1 MPRYDWRAQQ
11 EERLTMV
18 KQFAGA
24 CLITLLAAG
33 TASFAQ
39 DGAATYKAKC
49 QMCHGATGMADT
61 PAGKST
67 KARPFNDPEVMKMS
81 DDDLIAVTTNG
92 KNKMP
97 AYKGKLTD
105 AQIKDVIAYIHT
117 LQKK

>member
-1 MPRYDWRAQQ
+1 M
-11 EERLTMV
+11 L
-18 KQFAGA
+18 KQIARMYLV
-24 CLITLLAAG
+24 CLLAAG
-33 TASFAQ
+33 TVSFAQ
-39 DGAATYKAKC
+39 DGAATYKSKC
-49 QMCHGATGMADT
+49 QMCHGADGTGNT

-67 KARPFNDPEVMKMS
+67 KVHSFSDPDVLKMS

-105 AQIKDVIAYIHT
+105 AQIKDVVAYIHT

>member
-1 MPRYDWRAQQ
+1 M
-11 EERLTMV
+11 L
-18 KQFAGA
+18 KQVVRTCFVS
-24 CLITLLAAG
+24 LLAAG
-33 TASFAQ
+33 TVSFAQ
-39 DGAATYKAKC
+39 TGADLYKSKC
-49 QMCHGATGMADT
+49 QMCHGADGTGNT

-67 KARPFNDPEVMKMS
+67 KVHSFTDPDVLKMS

-105 AQIKDVIAYIHT
+105 DQIKGLIAYIHT

>member
-1 MPRYDWRAQQ
+1 MLKYIVR
-11 EERLTMV
+11 
-18 KQFAGA
+18 
-24 CLITLLAAG
+24 AG
-33 TASFAQ
+33 TLSLFIAGTLCFAQ
-39 DGAATYKAKC
+39 SGADTYKSKC
-49 QMCHGATGMADT
+49 QMCHGADGTGDT

-67 KARPFNDPEVMKMS
+67 KVRSFSSPEVLKMS

-105 AQIKDVIAYIHT
+105 AQIKDLIAYIHT